1 MAVKHVDLDDCY
13 LPKSDDKKIVVDV
26 KIGDGQQGSYSIFLG
41 HELIASNAP
50 AKLGTKADI
59 AGKRTT
65 ISVTIVDELKETNWT
80 SITVHVKEGNG
91 EPVKFGPY
99 KVQAE
104 NHLDTVIY
112 TLKLL
117 HQ

>member
-13 LPKSDDKKIVVDV
+13 IPHTDNKDIVVDV
-26 KIGDGQQGSYSIFLG
+26 EIGDGQGGSYSIFLG
-41 HELIASNAP
+41 TDFIEANNA
-50 AKLGTKADI
+50 ANLGRKGDI
-59 AGKRTT
+59 IGKTT
-65 ISVTIVDELKETNWT
+65 TVSVTIVDKLKETNWT
-80 SITVHVKEGNG
+80 SITVFLTEGS
-91 EPVKFGPY
+91 KKAQFGPY

-112 TLKLL
+112 TLKLV